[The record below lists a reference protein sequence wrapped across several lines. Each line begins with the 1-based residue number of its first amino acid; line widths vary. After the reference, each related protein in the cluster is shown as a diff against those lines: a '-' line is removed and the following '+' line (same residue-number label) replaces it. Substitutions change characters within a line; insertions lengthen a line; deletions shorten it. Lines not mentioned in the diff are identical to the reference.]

1 MFATATIKLR
11 LLVLGSIAIL
21 GICIS
26 GGMGLHRLALIEEQ
40 LEDTLKNTRYGI
52 HLMINVSQANIHFK
66 TQVQEW
72 KNILIRGDA
81 PDAFAQYR
89 KSYQESERQTQQELQ
104 TSLKEM
110 KESGHPR
117 VAEIEAVIKLHSE
130 LSALYSRQI
139 GVWDVNDPNN
149 TQRADRAL
157 RGLDRPATEAMNALV
172 EGMEKDERSRIE
184 NQLEAA
190 RALYIETRNAF
201 VIILLVAVSIVGALI
216 FTTTR
221 SINRKIASLQAA
233 IVNIRQ
239 RLDLSLRLPAE
250 GSDEISMTARSVND
264 LLGEFQSVV
273 SRMKDSAAH
282 VSTASEGLATSV
294 AQLSDSVS
302 QQNESTA
309 AMAASVEELAVSV
322 THISDSSNAAQQISK
337 TSREHAQNG
346 GEVIGKTVA
355 GMVDMTKSLQATAMQ
370 VETLGQRSQE
380 IGSIAGVIKEIADQT
395 NLLALNAAIEAARA
409 GEQGRGFAVVA
420 DEVRKLAER
429 TGDATTEIAN
439 VISAIQTD
447 TQKAVHEMSV
457 VVELANSNAEIARQA
472 GGSIDDIQNGAAE
485 VFNATN
491 DIATALN
498 EQSAANDLIAQQV
511 EVIATMSEKNTVALG
526 GVHQASAEMK
536 QLSDEMHATVDR
548 FKV

>member
-1 MFATATIKLR
+1 MDSTFFSL
-11 LLVLGSIAIL
+11 
-21 GICIS
+21 
-26 GGMGLHRLALIEEQ
+26 
-40 LEDTLKNTRYGI
+40 
-52 HLMINVSQANIHFK
+52 
-66 TQVQEW
+66 
-72 KNILIRGDA
+72 
-81 PDAFAQYR
+81 P
-89 KSYQESERQTQQELQ
+89 QTQQELQ

-157 RGLDRPATEAMNALV
+157 RGLDRPATEAMNALA

-184 NQLEAA
+184 SQLEAA

-250 GSDEISMTARSVND
+250 GSDEISLTARSVND

-420 DEVRKLAER
+420 DEVR
-429 TGDATTEIAN
+429 
-439 VISAIQTD
+439 
-447 TQKAVHEMSV
+447 
-457 VVELANSNAEIARQA
+457 
-472 GGSIDDIQNGAAE
+472 
-485 VFNATN
+485 
-491 DIATALN
+491 
-498 EQSAANDLIAQQV
+498 
-511 EVIATMSEKNTVALG
+511 
-526 GVHQASAEMK
+526 
-536 QLSDEMHATVDR
+536 
-548 FKV
+548 

>member
-26 GGMGLHRLALIEEQ
+26 GGMGLHRLALIETQ

-72 KNILIRGDA
+72 KNILIRGHSQEV
-81 PDAFAQYR
+81 FAQYR
-89 KSYQESERQTQQELQ
+89 KGYQESERQAQQELQ
-104 TSLKEM
+104 SSLKEM
-110 KESGHPR
+110 KESSHPR
-117 VAEIEAVIKLHSE
+117 LAEIEAVIKLHNE
-130 LSALYSRQI
+130 LSALYTRQI
-139 GVWDVNDPNN
+139 SAWDVNDPNN

-157 RGLDRPATEAMNALV
+157 RGLDRPATEAMNALA

-184 NQLEAA
+184 SQLEAA

-250 GSDEISMTARSVND
+250 GSDEISLTARSVND

-429 TGDATTEIAN
+429 TAQSTQE
-439 VISAIQTD
+439 ISAILGQM
-447 TQKAVHEMSV
+447 QGS
-457 VVELANSNAEIARQA
+457 ARQA
-472 GGSIDDIQNGAAE
+472 VEGMAGAVREVETEVERAQRVGASIAKIRQGAGEMVGTMEDIS
-485 VFNATN
+485 NAVR
-491 DIATALN
+491 
-498 EQSAANDLIAQQV
+498 EQSAASTAIAQRIEQ
-511 EVIATMSEKNTVALG
+511 IAQMIERNSGAARSSAENVTRMSEMGREIADTV
-526 GVHQASAEMK
+526 GVYR
-536 QLSDEMHATVDR
+536 V
-548 FKV
+548 

>member
-1 MFATATIKLR
+1 
-11 LLVLGSIAIL
+11 
-21 GICIS
+21 
-26 GGMGLHRLALIEEQ
+26 
-40 LEDTLKNTRYGI
+40 
-52 HLMINVSQANIHFK
+52 
-66 TQVQEW
+66 
-72 KNILIRGDA
+72 
-81 PDAFAQYR
+81 
-89 KSYQESERQTQQELQ
+89 
-104 TSLKEM
+104 
-110 KESGHPR
+110 
-117 VAEIEAVIKLHSE
+117 
-130 LSALYSRQI
+130 
-139 GVWDVNDPNN
+139 
-149 TQRADRAL
+149 
-157 RGLDRPATEAMNALV
+157 MNALV

-184 NQLEAA
+184 SQLEAA

-250 GSDEISMTARSVND
+250 GSDEISLTARSVND

-346 GEVIGKTVA
+346 GEVIGKTVT

>member
-1 MFATATIKLR
+1 MPSNITIKFR
-11 LLVLGSIAIL
+11 LLILGSIAIL

-26 GGMGLHRLALIEEQ
+26 GGMGLHRLALIETQ

-72 KNILIRGDA
+72 KNILIRGHSQEV
-81 PDAFAQYR
+81 FAQYR
-89 KSYQESERQTQQELQ
+89 KGYQESERQAQQELQ
-104 TSLKEM
+104 SSLKEM
-110 KESGHPR
+110 KESSHPR
-117 VAEIEAVIKLHSE
+117 LAEIEAVIKLHNE
-130 LSALYSRQI
+130 LSALYTRQI
-139 GVWDVNDPNN
+139 SAWDVNDPNN

-157 RGLDRPATEAMNALV
+157 RGLDRPATEAMNALA

-184 NQLEAA
+184 SQLEAA

-250 GSDEISMTARSVND
+250 GSDEISLTARSVND

>member
-1 MFATATIKLR
+1 MPSNITIKFR
-11 LLVLGSIAIL
+11 LLTLGSIAIL

-26 GGMGLHRLALIEEQ
+26 GGMGLHRLALIETQ

-250 GSDEISMTARSVND
+250 GSDEISLTARSVND

-346 GEVIGKTVA
+346 GEVIGKTVT

>member
-130 LSALYSRQI
+130 LSALYTRQI
-139 GVWDVNDPNN
+139 SAWDVNDPNN

-250 GSDEISMTARSVND
+250 GSDEISLTARSVND

-346 GEVIGKTVA
+346 GEVIGKTVT

>member
-1 MFATATIKLR
+1 MPSNITIKFR
-11 LLVLGSIAIL
+11 LLILGSIAIL

-26 GGMGLHRLALIEEQ
+26 GGMGLHRLALIETQ

-250 GSDEISMTARSVND
+250 GADEISMTARSVND

>member
-130 LSALYSRQI
+130 LSALYTRQI
-139 GVWDVNDPNN
+139 SAWDVNDPNN

-184 NQLEAA
+184 SQLEAA

-250 GSDEISMTARSVND
+250 GSDEISLTARSVND

-447 TQKAVHEMSV
+447 TQKAVHEMSL

>member
-1 MFATATIKLR
+1 MSSRLWRAKKKEEAQKTRQQLIGLANAPFSEALTIPLTD
-11 LLVLGSIAIL
+11 S
-21 GICIS
+21 
-26 GGMGLHRLALIEEQ
+26 
-40 LEDTLKNTRYGI
+40 
-52 HLMINVSQANIHFK
+52 
-66 TQVQEW
+66 
-72 KNILIRGDA
+72 
-81 PDAFAQYR
+81 AQ
-89 KSYQESERQTQQELQ
+89 
-104 TSLKEM
+104 
-110 KESGHPR
+110 
-117 VAEIEAVIKLHSE
+117 
-130 LSALYSRQI
+130 
-139 GVWDVNDPNN
+139 
-149 TQRADRAL
+149 
-157 RGLDRPATEAMNALV
+157 
-172 EGMEKDERSRIE
+172 
-184 NQLEAA
+184 
-190 RALYIETRNAF
+190 
-201 VIILLVAVSIVGALI
+201 
-216 FTTTR
+216 
-221 SINRKIASLQAA
+221 
-233 IVNIRQ
+233 
-239 RLDLSLRLPAE
+239 LDLSLRLPAE
-250 GSDEISMTARSVND
+250 GSDEISLTARSVND

>member
-149 TQRADRAL
+149 TQRADPAL
-157 RGLDRPATEAMNALV
+157 RGLDRPATEAMNALA

-184 NQLEAA
+184 SQLEAA

-250 GSDEISMTARSVND
+250 GSDEISLTARSVND

-346 GEVIGKTVA
+346 GEVIGKTVT

>member
-1 MFATATIKLR
+1 MPSNITIKFR
-11 LLVLGSIAIL
+11 LLTLGSIAIL

-26 GGMGLHRLALIEEQ
+26 GGMGLHRLALIETQ

-184 NQLEAA
+184 SQLEAA

-250 GSDEISMTARSVND
+250 GSDEISLTARSVND

>member
-1 MFATATIKLR
+1 MPSNMTIKFR
-11 LLVLGSIAIL
+11 LLILGSIAIL

-26 GGMGLHRLALIEEQ
+26 GGMGLHRLALIETQ

-157 RGLDRPATEAMNALV
+157 RGLDRPATEAMNALA

-346 GEVIGKTVA
+346 GEVIGKTVT

-380 IGSIAGVIKEIADQT
+380 IGSM
-395 NLLALNAAIEAARA
+395 R
-409 GEQGRGFAVVA
+409 
-420 DEVRKLAER
+420 
-429 TGDATTEIAN
+429 
-439 VISAIQTD
+439 
-447 TQKAVHEMSV
+447 
-457 VVELANSNAEIARQA
+457 
-472 GGSIDDIQNGAAE
+472 
-485 VFNATN
+485 
-491 DIATALN
+491 
-498 EQSAANDLIAQQV
+498 
-511 EVIATMSEKNTVALG
+511 
-526 GVHQASAEMK
+526 
-536 QLSDEMHATVDR
+536 
-548 FKV
+548 

>member
-1 MFATATIKLR
+1 MPSNMTIKFR
-11 LLVLGSIAIL
+11 LLILGSIAIL

-26 GGMGLHRLALIEEQ
+26 GGMGLHRLALIETQ

-130 LSALYSRQI
+130 LSALYTRQI
-139 GVWDVNDPNN
+139 SAWDVNDPNN

-157 RGLDRPATEAMNALV
+157 RGLDRPATEAMNALA

-184 NQLEAA
+184 SQLEAA

-250 GSDEISMTARSVND
+250 GSDEISLTARSVND

-346 GEVIGKTVA
+346 GEVIGKTVT

>member
-250 GSDEISMTARSVND
+250 GSDEISLTARSVND

-346 GEVIGKTVA
+346 GEVIGKTVT

>member
-130 LSALYSRQI
+130 LSALYTRQI
-139 GVWDVNDPNN
+139 SAWDVNDPNN

-157 RGLDRPATEAMNALV
+157 RGLDRPATEAMNALA

-250 GSDEISMTARSVND
+250 GSDEISLTARSVND

>member
-1 MFATATIKLR
+1 MPSNMTIKFR
-11 LLVLGSIAIL
+11 LLILGSIAIL

-26 GGMGLHRLALIEEQ
+26 GGMGLHRLALIETQ

-157 RGLDRPATEAMNALV
+157 RGLDRPATEAMNALA

-184 NQLEAA
+184 SQLEAA

-250 GSDEISMTARSVND
+250 GSDEISLTARSVND

>member
-1 MFATATIKLR
+1 MPSNITIKFR
-11 LLVLGSIAIL
+11 LLILGSIAIL

-26 GGMGLHRLALIEEQ
+26 GGMGLHRLALIETQ

-72 KNILIRGDA
+72 KNILIRGHSQEV
-81 PDAFAQYR
+81 FAQYR
-89 KSYQESERQTQQELQ
+89 KGYQESERQAQQELQ
-104 TSLKEM
+104 SSLKEM
-110 KESGHPR
+110 KESSHPR
-117 VAEIEAVIKLHSE
+117 LAEIEAVIKLHNE
-130 LSALYSRQI
+130 LSALYTRQI
-139 GVWDVNDPNN
+139 SAWDVNDPNN

-157 RGLDRPATEAMNALV
+157 RGLDRPATEAMNALA

-184 NQLEAA
+184 SQLEAA

-250 GSDEISMTARSVND
+250 GADEISMTARSVND

>member
-72 KNILIRGDA
+72 KNILIRGHSQEV
-81 PDAFAQYR
+81 FAQYR
-89 KSYQESERQTQQELQ
+89 KGYQESERQAQQELQ
-104 TSLKEM
+104 SSLKEM
-110 KESGHPR
+110 KESSHPR
-117 VAEIEAVIKLHSE
+117 LAEIEAVIKLHNE
-130 LSALYSRQI
+130 LSALYTRQI
-139 GVWDVNDPNN
+139 SAWDVNDPNN

-157 RGLDRPATEAMNALV
+157 RGLDRPATEAMNALA

-184 NQLEAA
+184 SQLEAA

-250 GSDEISMTARSVND
+250 GADEISMTARSVND

>member
-1 MFATATIKLR
+1 MPSNMTIKFR
-11 LLVLGSIAIL
+11 LLILGSIAIL

-26 GGMGLHRLALIEEQ
+26 GGMGLHRLALIETQ

-72 KNILIRGDA
+72 KNILIRGHSQEV
-81 PDAFAQYR
+81 FAQYR
-89 KSYQESERQTQQELQ
+89 KGYQESERQAQQELQ
-104 TSLKEM
+104 SSLKEM
-110 KESGHPR
+110 KESSHPR
-117 VAEIEAVIKLHSE
+117 LAEIEAVIKLHNE
-130 LSALYSRQI
+130 LSALYTRQI
-139 GVWDVNDPNN
+139 SAWDVNDPNN

-157 RGLDRPATEAMNALV
+157 RGLDRPATEAMNALA

-184 NQLEAA
+184 SQLEAA

-201 VIILLVAVSIVGALI
+201 VIILLVAISIVGALI

>member
-72 KNILIRGDA
+72 KNILIRGHSQEV
-81 PDAFAQYR
+81 FAQYR
-89 KSYQESERQTQQELQ
+89 KGYQESERQAQQELQ
-104 TSLKEM
+104 SSLKEM
-110 KESGHPR
+110 KESSHPR
-117 VAEIEAVIKLHSE
+117 LAEIEAAIKLHNE
-130 LSALYSRQI
+130 LSALYTRQI
-139 GVWDVNDPNN
+139 SAWDVNDPNN

-157 RGLDRPATEAMNALV
+157 RGLDRPATEAMNALA

-184 NQLEAA
+184 SQLEAA

-250 GSDEISMTARSVND
+250 GADEISMTARSVND

-346 GEVIGKTVA
+346 GEVIGKTVT

>member
-1 MFATATIKLR
+1 MPSNMTIKFR
-11 LLVLGSIAIL
+11 LLILGSIAIL

-26 GGMGLHRLALIEEQ
+26 GGMGLHRLALIETQ

-72 KNILIRGDA
+72 KNILIRGHSQEV
-81 PDAFAQYR
+81 FAQYR
-89 KSYQESERQTQQELQ
+89 KGYQESERQAQQELQ
-104 TSLKEM
+104 SSLKEM
-110 KESGHPR
+110 KESSHPR
-117 VAEIEAVIKLHSE
+117 LAEIEAVIKLHNE
-130 LSALYSRQI
+130 LSALYTRQI
-139 GVWDVNDPNN
+139 SAWDVNDPNN

-157 RGLDRPATEAMNALV
+157 RGLDRPATEAMNALA

-184 NQLEAA
+184 SQLEAA

>member
-1 MFATATIKLR
+1 MPSNMTIKFR
-11 LLVLGSIAIL
+11 LLILGSIAIL

-26 GGMGLHRLALIEEQ
+26 GGMGLHRLALIETQ

-250 GSDEISMTARSVND
+250 GSDEISLTARSVND

-447 TQKAVHEMSV
+447 TQKAVHEMSL

>member
-1 MFATATIKLR
+1 MPSNMTIKFR
-11 LLVLGSIAIL
+11 LLILGSIAIL

-184 NQLEAA
+184 SQLEAA

-250 GSDEISMTARSVND
+250 GADEISMTARSVND

-346 GEVIGKTVA
+346 GEVIGKTVT

>member
-72 KNILIRGDA
+72 KNILIRGHSQEV
-81 PDAFAQYR
+81 FAQYR
-89 KSYQESERQTQQELQ
+89 KGYQESERQAQQELQ
-104 TSLKEM
+104 SSLKEM
-110 KESGHPR
+110 KESSHPR
-117 VAEIEAVIKLHSE
+117 LAEIEAVIKLHNE
-130 LSALYSRQI
+130 LSALYTRQI
-139 GVWDVNDPNN
+139 SAWDVNDPNN

-250 GSDEISMTARSVND
+250 GADEISMTARSVND

>member
-1 MFATATIKLR
+1 MPSNMTIKFR
-11 LLVLGSIAIL
+11 LLILGSIAIL

-26 GGMGLHRLALIEEQ
+26 GGMGLHRLGLIETQ

-250 GSDEISMTARSVND
+250 GADEISMTARSVND

-346 GEVIGKTVA
+346 GEVIGKTVT

>member
-250 GSDEISMTARSVND
+250 GADEISMTARSVND

-346 GEVIGKTVA
+346 GEVIGKTVT

>member
-72 KNILIRGDA
+72 KNILIRGHSQEV
-81 PDAFAQYR
+81 FAQYR
-89 KSYQESERQTQQELQ
+89 KGYQESERQAQQELQ
-104 TSLKEM
+104 SSLKEM
-110 KESGHPR
+110 KESSHPR
-117 VAEIEAVIKLHSE
+117 LAEIEAAIKLHNE
-130 LSALYSRQI
+130 LSALYTRQI
-139 GVWDVNDPNN
+139 SAWDVNDPNN

-157 RGLDRPATEAMNALV
+157 RGLDRPATEAMNALA

-184 NQLEAA
+184 SQLEAA

>member
-157 RGLDRPATEAMNALV
+157 RGLDRPATEAMNALA

-250 GSDEISMTARSVND
+250 GSDEISLTARSVND

-346 GEVIGKTVA
+346 GEVIGKTVT

>member
-1 MFATATIKLR
+1 MPSNMTIKFR
-11 LLVLGSIAIL
+11 LLILGSIAIL

-26 GGMGLHRLALIEEQ
+26 GGMGLHRLALIETQ

-139 GVWDVNDPNN
+139 GVWDVNDSNN

-250 GSDEISMTARSVND
+250 GSDEISLTARSVND

-346 GEVIGKTVA
+346 GEVIGKTVT